1 MPSLGQRLQ
10 EERAK
15 RGLSI
20 EEIADQ
26 TRINPAYI
34 QAIES
39 DDLSSLPGGFFYR
52 SFVRQYARILG
63 LPESEYAGYLTK
75 SLEDEVRTIEK
86 LETALPAR
94 HIAVPPMPTGMVNK
108 AEETRRWVIRLSV
121 LVAVIVLC
129 SGVYYVY
136 QWWRTTQEIAAQQQ
150 AAVTQAAPEPVKP
163 PPPVVQ
169 TPPQESGTMPA
180 TQEPTPGAASAV
192 TQPPPPVSSSPVFV
206 VVNAREQVWAG
217 VTVDGKTVFQAALN
231 PGESKTFEANERIRV
246 RLGNAGG
253 ADITYNGKAIP
264 AVGPTGQVRTVEFNP
279 QEYRLVFPPKPAAP
293 ASDAPATQTPPQQ

>member
-34 QAIES
+34 RAIET

-52 SFVRQYARILG
+52 SFVRQYARMLG
-63 LPESEYAGYLTK
+63 LPEAEYSGFLTR
-75 SLEDEVRTIEK
+75 SLEDEVKNIER
-86 LETALPAR
+86 LETALPER
-94 HIAVPPMPTGMVNK
+94 HISVPPMPTGVVNK

-121 LVAVIVLC
+121 LMAVIVLC

-150 AAVTQAAPEPVKP
+150 AAAAQTPPEPVKP
-163 PPPVVQ
+163 APAVQ
-169 TPPQESGTMPA
+169 TPPPQET
-180 TQEPTPGAASAV
+180 V
-192 TQPPPPVSSSPVFV
+192 TQPPVQEPAPAPPAPSSPVTV
-206 VVNAREQVWAG
+206 VVNAREAVWAG
-217 VTVDGKTVFQAALN
+217 VTADGKPVFQAALN
-231 PGESKTFEANERIRV
+231 PGESKTFEASERIRI

-253 ADITYNGKAIP
+253 AEITYNGKAIP
-264 AVGPTGQVRTVEFNP
+264 AVGPVGQVRTVEFNP
-279 QEYRLVFPPKPAAP
+279 QEYRLVFPPKPAATAAETP
-293 ASDAPATQTPPQQ
+293 APPQQ